1 MKIQIDR
8 IYSYQ
13 HGGDAR
19 IICLDPIVSVDV
31 RNGHIMRHQPDGKA
45 TEARCDLSEKEI
57 PLKEY
62 KLVIATAGNE
72 SFDEGSVVAEAV
84 EGQRLPDEKDCW
96 KIITVR
102 EVRAAPEVKLIKT
115 EVFPKV
121 GDKLRFKVGNY
132 QCAREKAGAVVTVT
146 RVDGLRFETTIANQG
161 NYSVGSVWGFRLDEW
176 EKGFEIVKE

>member
-1 MKIQIDR
+1 MKIQINK

-31 RNGHIMRHQPDGKA
+31 QNGHIMRHQPDGKA

-62 KLVIATAGNE
+62 KLVIAMAGNE
-72 SFDEGSVVAEAV
+72 SFDEGDVIAEV
-84 EGQRLPDEKDCW
+84 IEGQRLPDEKDCW

-121 GDKLRFKVGNY
+121 RDKLRFKIDKFKQAN
-132 QCAREKAGAVVTVT
+132 EKAGAVVTVREVDQRNDT
-146 RVDGLRFETTIANQG
+146 LRTGGSPRNPWQVWTFRLSEWKDGLEMA
-161 NYSVGSVWGFRLDEW
+161 E
-176 EKGFEIVKE
+176 